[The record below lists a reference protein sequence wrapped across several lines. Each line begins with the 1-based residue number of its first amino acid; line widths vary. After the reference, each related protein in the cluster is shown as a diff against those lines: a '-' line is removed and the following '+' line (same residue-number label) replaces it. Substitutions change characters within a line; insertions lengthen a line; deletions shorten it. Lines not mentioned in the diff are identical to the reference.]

1 MIEERQEQETTSE
14 KETGRLEAFSDG
26 VFAVAIT
33 ILVFDLK
40 VPPAATTSAQ
50 LLGLLGHAWASYLLL
65 FISFATILIMWIS
78 HHSMFKL
85 IHRSD
90 TLFMFANGFLLLL
103 VTIVPFA
110 NSLVAN
116 YLETDAAVTACAFY
130 AGLFLVI
137 NITYILLWWSAV
149 SHHLLKANVSRIL
162 VKTRTRTYL
171 LGLPGY
177 LLALLCAFWNPFVS
191 VGICSVLW
199 LFWAVAS
206 YEREPLLFVH
216 TQATKGT
223 TQ

>member
-1 MIEERQEQETTSE
+1 MARESVDTQTPVKQETLS
-14 KETGRLEAFSDG
+14 SDG
-26 VFAVAIT
+26 GNP
-33 ILVFDLK
+33 L
-40 VPPAATTSAQ
+40 
-50 LLGLLGHAWASYLLL
+50 
-65 FISFATILIMWIS
+65 
-78 HHSMFKL
+78 HSMHGK
-85 IHRSD
+85 D
-90 TLFMFANGFLLLL
+90 
-103 VTIVPFA
+103 VK
-110 NSLVAN
+110 
-116 YLETDAAVTACAFY
+116 
-130 AGLFLVI
+130 

-162 VKTRTRTYL
+162 IKTRTRTYL

-177 LLALLCAFWNPFVS
+177 LLAMLCAFWNPFAS